1 MDAASPTTRPASS
14 RHRNLATLAGFL
26 AVVMWGF
33 LALLTDA
40 TGAMPPFQTAA
51 ISFAVGTLV
60 GLLWHASRRN
70 RQSLL
75 PANGQWPAYGLGSMG
90 LFGYHAL
97 YFAALKAAPAV
108 EASLIA
114 YLWPLLIVV
123 GSALLPGEKLRWYH
137 IGGALLGFS
146 GAALIVTRG
155 TSLSIDPRF
164 VDGYALAF
172 AAAFTWAGYSLIA
185 RRFAKVPT
193 SAVIV
198 FCAVATL
205 LSTLCWWLFERE
217 TAVWP
222 LDATQWLA
230 VIGLGLLP
238 VGAAFYVW
246 DHGVKHGDI
255 QLVGTSS
262 YAAPLLSTLI
272 LIAAGRADAGWAVLV
287 ACVLITAGALL
298 AALSTIGRR
307 SAP

>member
-1 MDAASPTTRPASS
+1 
-14 RHRNLATLAGFL
+14 
-26 AVVMWGF
+26 MWGF

-60 GLLWHASRRN
+60 GLLWHASRRD
-70 RQSLL
+70 RQGLL
-75 PANGQWPAYGLGSMG
+75 PSSGQWLAYALGSIG

-114 YLWPLLIVV
+114 YLWPLLIVL
-123 GSALLPGEKLRWYH
+123 GSALLPGERLRWYH
-137 IGGALLGFS
+137 VAGALSGFA

-155 TSLSIDPRF
+155 TSLAIDPEF
-164 VDGYALAF
+164 ADGYALAL

-185 RRFAKVPT
+185 RRFAAVQT
-193 SAVIV
+193 SAVII
-198 FCAVATL
+198 FCAIAAL
-205 LSTLCWWLFERE
+205 LSTLCTWLFEGE

-246 DHGVKHGDI
+246 DYGIKHGDI
-255 QLVGTSS
+255 QLVGVSS

-272 LIAAGRADAGWAVLV
+272 LIAAGRAEAGWAVLV
-287 ACVLITAGALL
+287 ACLLITAGAVL

-307 SAP
+307 GRP